1 MYINKQTIN
10 ILHIFLTEKDIVEC
24 IMERM
29 THDSKTRG
37 QVIRELKKQS
47 LITSAKDLKRQK

>member
-1 MYINKQTIN
+1 
-10 ILHIFLTEKDIVEC
+10 
-24 IMERM
+24 MERM